1 VSICVHGDAS
11 QQDKL
16 KDTVSPLKAQT
27 LHCIALLSSYLT
39 PDTTQGNVIPHIP
52 WLWEKAV
59 GQKQSLSKG
68 FMLLKGN
75 GKVKISEITWKRGFP
90 GLDQTLADFPMN
102 YVLVSNS
109 R

>member
-1 VSICVHGDAS
+1 MSICVHRDAS

-68 FMLLKGN
+68 FMFLKGN
-75 GKVKISEITWKRGFP
+75 GKVKISSGSDSGRFSNELCLGLKLSLSRKRHKE
-90 GLDQTLADFPMN
+90 
-102 YVLVSNS
+102 
-109 R
+109 